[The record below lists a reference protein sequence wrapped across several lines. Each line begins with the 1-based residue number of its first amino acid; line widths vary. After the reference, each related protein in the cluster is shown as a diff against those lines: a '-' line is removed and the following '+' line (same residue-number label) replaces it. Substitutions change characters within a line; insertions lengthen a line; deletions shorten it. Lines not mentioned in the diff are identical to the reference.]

1 MNIRKSYYLTFFTFF
16 LFVNFD
22 VSAAANSGSDFNAT
36 ITSTV
41 NIDANFTPNSWV
53 RVSGVSIP
61 THGNQGRGVTGCNTL
76 WSSGLCIDAQANVG
90 GAGRGEWNGG
100 LSFYQRN
107 VQDSKGRN
115 FSFAVAFPYG
125 APVLHL
131 FEYYKKTYWVDDRIY
146 NSTFSFSS
154 SNYPVHPDE
163 TGKYNYEISTGEKNI
178 GSCGDNAASNGCTL
192 YQLSY
197 FDTSTS
203 NPVLYIKLPPNL
215 TGGEVISFTGLELMT
230 LHHKHKGSAGWVTL
244 TPRKLIVSVNITIPQ
259 QRCYLSVEG
268 ASALNFG
275 GITASDTN
283 GRKSSQTGFVKS
295 ECFFSTANS
304 RQYLKIEPVSGG
316 TLSQDQFH
324 YKFNNDKNGNP
335 ALGIAFGIG
344 YNSSLSCSNLTENK
358 NKFNTEYLIRNL
370 VGQEREVYTDAIQF
384 SLCKYG
390 VPATN
395 FGTQTIG
402 IKVTSRWE

>member
-1 MNIRKSYYLTFFTFF
+1 
-16 LFVNFD
+16 
-22 VSAAANSGSDFNAT
+22 FNTT

-53 RVSGVSIP
+53 RVSGISIP
-61 THGNQGRGVTGCNTL
+61 THGNQGQGVTGCNTL
-76 WSSGLCIDAQANVG
+76 WSSGLCTDAQANVG
-90 GAGRGEWNGG
+90 GAGRGEWNGS

-131 FEYYKKTYWVDDRIY
+131 FEYYKKTFWVDDRVY

-163 TGKYNYEISTGEKNI
+163 TAKYNYEISTGEKII
-178 GSCGDNAASNGCTL
+178 GSCGDNAASNGCNL

-197 FDTSTS
+197 FDASTS

-215 TGGEVISFTGLELMT
+215 TGGEVISFSGLELMT

-244 TPRKLIVSVNITIPQ
+244 TPRKLVVSVNISIPQ

-275 GITASDTN
+275 GINSSETN
-283 GRKSSQTGFVKS
+283 GLKRVQTGFVKS
-295 ECFFSTANS
+295 ECFFSAANS
-304 RQYLKIEPVSGG
+304 RQYLK
-316 TLSQDQFH
+316 
-324 YKFNNDKNGNP
+324 
-335 ALGIAFGIG
+335 
-344 YNSSLSCSNLTENK
+344 
-358 NKFNTEYLIRNL
+358 
-370 VGQEREVYTDAIQF
+370 
-384 SLCKYG
+384 
-390 VPATN
+390 
-395 FGTQTIG
+395 
-402 IKVTSRWE
+402 